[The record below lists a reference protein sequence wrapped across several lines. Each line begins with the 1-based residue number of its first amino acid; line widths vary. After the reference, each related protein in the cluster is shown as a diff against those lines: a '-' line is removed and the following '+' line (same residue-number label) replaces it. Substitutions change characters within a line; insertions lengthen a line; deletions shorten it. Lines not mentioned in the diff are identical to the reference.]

1 MRVRKLAAVVAVIVS
16 GIAGYASADQPGS
29 DWMSK
34 EQVTEKLTVAGYSN
48 ITGLEAD
55 DGHWEGK
62 GTKDGKIME
71 FHVDPHSGALTKEE
85 ADD

>member
-1 MRVRKLAAVVAVIVS
+1 MRVGKLAAVVAVIVS

-34 EQVTEKLTVAGYSN
+34 QQVTEKLTAAGYSN

-62 GTKDGKIME
+62 GTKNGAIME

-85 ADD
+85 AYD

>member
-1 MRVRKLAAVVAVIVS
+1 MRVRRLALAAAVVLA
-16 GIAGYASADQPGS
+16 GAGYAFADQPGP
-29 DWMSK
+29 DWMTK
-34 EQVTEKLTVAGYSN
+34 EQVMEKLTAAGYSN

-71 FHVDPHSGALTKEE
+71 FHVDPHSGKLTKEE
-85 ADD
+85 ADDD

>member
-1 MRVRKLAAVVAVIVS
+1 MWVRKLALAAAIIFS

-29 DWMSK
+29 DWMTK
-34 EQVTEKLTVAGYSN
+34 EQVMQKLSTAGYTN

-62 GTKDGKIME
+62 GTKNGKIME
-71 FHVDPHSGALTKEE
+71 FHVDPHSGELTKEE
-85 ADD
+85 VDD

>member
-1 MRVRKLAAVVAVIVS
+1 MRVRKLAAVAAIIVS

-29 DWMSK
+29 DWMTREK
-34 EQVTEKLTVAGYSN
+34 VTEKLTAAGYSN

-62 GTKDGKIME
+62 GTKNGKIME
-71 FHVDPHSGALTKEE
+71 FHVDPHSGALTKEDV
-85 ADD
+85 DD

>member
-1 MRVRKLAAVVAVIVS
+1 MRVRKLALVAAVMVS

-29 DWMSK
+29 GWMTK
-34 EQVTEKLTVAGYSN
+34 EQVMQKLSASGYSN
-48 ITGLEAD
+48 VTGLEAD

-62 GTKDGKIME
+62 GTKNGQIME

-85 ADD
+85 IDD

>member
-1 MRVRKLAAVVAVIVS
+1 MQVRKLAVVAAVIVS

-29 DWMSK
+29 DWMNK
-34 EQVTEKLTVAGYSN
+34 EQVMGKLNAAGYSN

-62 GTKDGKIME
+62 GTKNGKIME
-71 FHVDPHSGALTKEE
+71 FHVDPHTGALTKEE
-85 ADD
+85 VDD